1 MIAFELPIKTKCS
14 LNSRMH
20 WAQRARLVKGERKTA
35 RVIALSNIPP
45 PYDAAERRIPSS
57 VKLTRKHVGKPLDDD
72 NLRGYL
78 KGCRDGLADVFGV
91 DDGDARIV
99 WQYAQKKVAK
109 RSDFGVEV
117 EIRYVGEPTEG
128 G

>member
-1 MIAFELPIKTKCS
+1 MIAFEIFIKTKCS

-20 WAQRARLVKGERKTA
+20 WAQRARLVK
-35 RVIALSNIPP
+35 
-45 PYDAAERRIPSS
+45 AERRAARIVAMFNVKGGRIPSS
-57 VKLTRKHVGKPLDDD
+57 VKLTRKYCGKPLDDD

-99 WQYAQKKVAK
+99 WQYAQRKVAK